1 MYCIY
6 LPRVLIINDFYTLF
20 GLWRYCKLRTWQN
33 NHPTIGIKIRSPHY
47 IFSHVNVFLCIQDI
61 DGNGQEKI
69 MKAINVIYNDIKL
82 GI

>member
-1 MYCIY
+1 LVLKYDHHSIY
-6 LPRVLIINDFYTLF
+6 FLMLIF
-20 GLWRYCKLRTWQN
+20 
-33 NHPTIGIKIRSPHY
+33 
-47 IFSHVNVFLCIQDI
+47 FLCIQDI